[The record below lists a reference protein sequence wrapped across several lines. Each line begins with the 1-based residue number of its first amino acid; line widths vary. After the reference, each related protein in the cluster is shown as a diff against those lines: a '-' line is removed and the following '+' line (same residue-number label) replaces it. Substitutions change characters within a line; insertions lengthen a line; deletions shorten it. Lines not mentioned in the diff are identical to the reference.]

1 MAYVRN
7 LCLVIALMCGVSGMV
22 SASQAQAGQASATA
36 RVITLNASSI
46 GRARDRMPD
55 FAIGADYP
63 GVLQREESLTQL
75 ALVQRELGFRYIR
88 FHAIFHDDMG
98 VYREVDGRPVYDWTR
113 IDALYDRLLALGL
126 KPFVELG
133 FTPHDMRTSDQTIF
147 FWEGNTSHPD
157 PDKWDGL
164 VDAFV
169 RHLVDR
175 YGREE
180 VRSWYFEFWNE
191 PNLAS
196 FWEGADQTAYFEYYG
211 RTARIIKAIDPRFR
225 VGGPSTAGIGWVRE
239 FLDYADAHDLPVDF
253 VSGHSYG
260 TKGGFL
266 DETGEADVKMSTNE
280 DELMLDLRMARHQV
294 ASSSRPGLPIHI
306 TEWSASF
313 SPRDPIHDDYVSPS
327 YILDHLHQSEG
338 LVQSMSYWTFSDLF
352 EETGPQTLP
361 FQGGFGLLN
370 PQGIRKPAYFAYK
383 YLNSLGDRRID
394 TGDSRSI
401 GAIKDGRL
409 QLLAWRYEP
418 PVQDVSDRSFYT
430 RIRGPAPSAPLVI
443 NAAGLRPGSHVVSI
457 RRVGFDANDAH
468 TAWLRLGR
476 PATLDAAQIEA
487 LNALTA
493 DEAERQ
499 TIVVGTDGRAT
510 VNVPMRTYDVVLVE
524 VLDAARLP

>member
-1 MAYVRN
+1 MAPSP
-7 LCLVIALMCGVSGMV
+7 A
-22 SASQAQAGQASATA
+22 AAQDTPAARAISINAASA
-36 RVITLNASSI
+36 

-63 GVLQREESLTQL
+63 GVLGREESLVQL
-75 ALVQRELGFRYIR
+75 ATVQEEIGFRYIR

-147 FWEGNTSHPD
+147 HWRGNTSHPE
-157 PDKWDGL
+157 PEKWTAL
-164 VDAFV
+164 VEAFT
-169 RHLVDR
+169 RHLIDR

-180 VRSWYFEFWNE
+180 VRTWFFEFWNE

-196 FWEGADQTAYFEYYG
+196 FWEGADQTAYLEYYG
-211 RTARIIKAIDPRFR
+211 RTARAIKAVDPELRI
-225 VGGPSTAGIGWVRE
+225 GGPATAGIGWVTE
-239 FLDYADAHDLPVDF
+239 FLSYADAHDLPVDF

-266 DETGEADVKMSTNE
+266 DENGEADVKLSANS
-280 DELMLDLRMARHQV
+280 DEVMLDLRMARHQV
-294 ASSSRPGLPIHI
+294 VNSSRPGLPIHI

-313 SPRDPIHDDYVSPS
+313 SPRDPIHDDYISAS

-370 PQGIRKPAYFAYK
+370 PQGVRKPAFFAYK
-383 YLNSLGDRRID
+383 YLNSLGDRRLD

-401 GAIKDGRL
+401 AAIRDRTL

-430 RIRGPAPSAPLVI
+430 RIREPGAAPALNIAVS
-443 NAAGLRPGSHVVSI
+443 GLRPGSHAVRI
-457 RRVGFDANDAH
+457 RRVGFEANDAH
-468 TAWLRLGR
+468 TAWLAMGSPPSLTT
-476 PATLDAAQIEA
+476 AQVQALHDVTTDAAQSAVAIA
-487 LNALTA
+487 GA
-493 DEAERQ
+493 DGKA
-499 TIVVGTDGRAT
+499 TISI
-510 VNVPMRTYDVVLVE
+510 PMRVHDVVLVE
-524 VLDAARLP
+524 IPDAVPAGGAL

>member
-1 MAYVRN
+1 MKSAKR
-7 LCLVIALMCGVSGMV
+7 LGFLISLVVGVL
-22 SASQAQAGQASATA
+22 AAPLTSQAQSAQTGPA
-36 RVITLNASSI
+36 VRAVTLNAANA

-63 GVLQREESLTQL
+63 GVLQREESLAQL
-75 ALVQRELGFRYIR
+75 ALVQREIGFRYIR

-113 IDALYDRLLALGL
+113 IDALYDRLLGLGL

-157 PDKWDGL
+157 PEKWDGL

-169 RHLVDR
+169 RHLIDR

-180 VRSWYFEFWNE
+180 VRTWFFEFWNE

-211 RTARIIKAIDPRFR
+211 RTARIIKAIDPELR
-225 VGGPSTAGIGWVRE
+225 VGGPATAGIGWVTE
-239 FLDYADAHDLPVDF
+239 FLAYADAHDLPVDF

-266 DETGEADVKMSTNE
+266 DESGEADVKLSVNE

-294 ASSSRPGLPIHI
+294 ANSSRPGLPIHI

-313 SPRDPIHDDYVSPS
+313 SPRDPIHDDYISPS

-370 PQGIRKPAYFAYK
+370 PQGIRKPAFFAYK

-401 GAIKDGRL
+401 GAIKEGTL

-430 RIRGPAPSAPLVI
+430 RIREPEPAAPLAI
-443 NAAGLRPGSHVVSI
+443 AISGLRPGSHTVRV
-457 RRVGFDANDAH
+457 RRVGFEANDAH

-476 PATLDAAQIEA
+476 PATLDAAQVEA
-487 LNALTA
+487 LQALTE
-493 DEAERQ
+493 DEAEDQ
-499 TIVVGTDGRAT
+499 TLVVGEDGRAT
-510 VNVPMRTYDVVLVE
+510 LSVPMRMYDVVMVE
-524 VLDAARLP
+524 VLDAV